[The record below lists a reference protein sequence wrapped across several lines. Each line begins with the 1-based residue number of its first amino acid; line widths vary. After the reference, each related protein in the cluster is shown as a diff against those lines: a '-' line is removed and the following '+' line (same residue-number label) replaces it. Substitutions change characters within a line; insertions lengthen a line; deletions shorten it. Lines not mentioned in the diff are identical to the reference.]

1 MFFHQLLIAAMI
13 ASTMITPSVSPSRPR
28 TARLSRGPVW
38 TDFRSL
44 AMSEEAQRSA
54 KEILDDK
61 KRIAVVVLASS
72 QDPSSDVSV
81 FVTLVREGMR
91 FSEQLVL
98 VDTHTTDRLFADC
111 TTVDAARSVAK
122 KHEIELLVCCQSRE
136 PSAIEMV
143 LVQNDAAADPTVVSI
158 DDTDD
163 AVISAAMKTRT
174 KVMNTFNAL
183 PAKNRN
189 AIESAPNAS
198 LTAIKQWASAAEQ
211 LRNVVTIQDAAK
223 RKEIC
228 QDILSTTDQAI
239 ADSPG
244 FLEAYLLKAS
254 CYDELGDEQRLKQ
267 TLSDAYAKRDPRR
280 DSPLTIDE
288 LTGDY
293 ARFVRSDLLTARE
306 SYLAILDQN
315 PTDLT
320 ALWSLIDILLS
331 DDTDKESLAN
341 TSELAALLVT
351 SHPDSNIAT
360 AIQTQ

>member
-1 MFFHQLLIAAMI
+1 MFFHQLMIAATI

-44 AMSEEAQRSA
+44 AMSEEAKTNAQMLLA
-54 KEILDDK
+54 GK
-61 KRIAVVVLASS
+61 KRIAVVVLAAS
-72 QDPSSDVSV
+72 QDPSSDVGV
-81 FVTLVREGMR
+81 FGTLVREGMR

-111 TTVDAARSVAK
+111 TTVVEARSVAK
-122 KHEIELLVCCQSRE
+122 KHEIELLVFCQSRE

-143 LVQNDAAADPTVVSI
+143 LVQDDAAAEPTVVSL
-158 DDTDD
+158 DD
-163 AVISAAMKTRT
+163 AANAVITAAMKTRT
-174 KVMNTFNAL
+174 KVMNTFDAL
-183 PAKNRN
+183 PEKNRN

-198 LTAIKQWASAAEQ
+198 IAAIKQWTRAAEQ

-228 QDILSTTDQAI
+228 KAILAAADHAI

-254 CYDELGDEQRLKQ
+254 CYDELGDEERLKQ
-267 TLSDAYAKRDPRR
+267 TLSDAYAKRDPKR

-288 LTGDY
+288 LAGDH
-293 ARFVRSDLLTARE
+293 ARFVRSDPITAMD

-331 DDTDKESLAN
+331 GDTDKESLAEA
-341 TSELAALLVT
+341 SELAALLVT
-351 SHPDSNIAT
+351 SHPDSNVAI